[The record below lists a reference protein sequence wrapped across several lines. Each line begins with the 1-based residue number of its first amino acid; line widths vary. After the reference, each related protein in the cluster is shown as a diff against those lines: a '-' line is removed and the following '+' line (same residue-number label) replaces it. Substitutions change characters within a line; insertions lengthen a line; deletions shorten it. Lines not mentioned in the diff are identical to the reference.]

1 MATKHERLVQ
11 VMDARDLKQK
21 EFAELLELSQGS
33 MSQMLTGKIW
43 LSRKR
48 AKLLESKLNVNLHWL
63 ETGEGQMF
71 KTYSPALNKPSIAN
85 EPPGEL
91 ITVTVDPSGDEV
103 ALYVPIQ
110 AQAGYLTGH
119 GNPQF
124 LSQLPAIKIPPS
136 IMKLESVRLFE
147 VKGDSME
154 DTIFAGDIIFGQ
166 RVYDIKDLMNMRVY
180 VVISKDDGVLVK
192 RVTHHSGEKYLT
204 LYSDN
209 KYYEPQQVQMED
221 VLEIWYV
228 RRVLSAQLPA
238 PSTIN
243 ERIFSLEQSVFSMQQ
258 QINKL
263 TGDKK

>member
-1 MATKHERLVQ
+1 M
-11 VMDARDLKQK
+11 
-21 EFAELLELSQGS
+21 LS
-33 MSQMLTGKIW
+33 GKIW

-63 ETGEGQMF
+63 DTGEGAMF
-71 KTYSPALNKPSIAN
+71 KTYANRPDKPQLVE
-85 EPPGEL
+85 EPPGEI

-119 GNPQF
+119 GNPQY
-124 LSQLPAIKIPPS
+124 LSQLPALKIPPS

-166 RVYDIKDLMNMRVY
+166 RIYNLKDIMNMRVY
-180 VVISKDDGVLVK
+180 VVVSKDEGVLAK
-192 RVTHHSGEKYLT
+192 RVTHHSGEGYVT

-209 KYYEPQQVQMED
+209 KYYEPQKVQMED
-221 VLEIWYV
+221 VLEFWYV
-228 RRVLSAQLPA
+228 RRVLSAQLPS
-238 PSTIN
+238 PSTVN
-243 ERIFSLEQSVFSMQQ
+243 ERIFALEQNVFSMQQ
-258 QINKL
+258 QIDKL
-263 TGDKK
+263 ITGKK